1 LIERINEAL
10 KALEGIEGI
19 EGKANIR
26 GRLETV
32 LTRLTLLKAG
42 RVDKK

>member
-10 KALEGIEGI
+10 KALEGIEN
-19 EGKANIR
+19 KANIKR
-26 GRLETV
+26 RLKTN
-32 LTRLTLLKAG
+32 LTKLLLLKAG